1 MPQLAGDGPQ
11 PANSTPDAEAD
22 TPRNPRLAAEVEAGV
37 FEPEDVACL
46 RSSLD
51 YAWNS
56 LPPERRTIANM
67 DILAAEI
74 VRVAMDS
81 ERDPIR
87 LSAQASKAVIS
98 EVPHGAL

>member
-22 TPRNPRLAAEVEAGV
+22 TPRNPRSNAAVEAGV

-46 RSSLD
+46 RSGLD
-51 YAWNS
+51 QAWNS

-81 ERDPIR
+81 ERDPVR
-87 LSAQASKAVIS
+87 LSAQALNAVIP
-98 EVPHGAL
+98 EVPCGAL